1 MTRVSDAQ
9 RRVGNELGLLE
20 NGPATYEDWLAEIEV
35 AKRWVHLENYIFKAD
50 RIGHRFAEVLAAKA
64 KEDVPVR
71 ILYDWFGSMDVPR
84 YF

>member
-1 MTRVSDAQ
+1 MVSQLGRAMTRVSDAQ

-50 RIGHRFAEVLAAKA
+50 RIGYPVYL
-64 KEDVPVR
+64 VPTADPQGDGHAR
-71 ILYDWFGSMDVPR
+71 SRHL
-84 YF
+84 

>member
-20 NGPATYEDWLAEIEV
+20 NGPATYEDWLAAIEV

-50 RIGHRFAEVLAAKA
+50 RIGYPVYL
-64 KEDVPVR
+64 VPTADPQGDGHAR
-71 ILYDWFGSMDVPR
+71 SRHL
-84 YF
+84 